1 MMMTIK
7 NVKSQ
12 IILIHFTGKC
22 RGATHNI
29 CYLGYKTPKEVS
41 VVLHNGSTY
50 DCYHSLIKI
59 NPSLASPCFF
69 LFMLFNAKMLV
80 PSSLKVQ

>member
-12 IILIHFTGKC
+12 IIANHFTGKY

-29 CYLGYKTPKEVS
+29 CYLRYKTPKEVS

-50 DCYHSLIKI
+50 DYHHSLK
-59 NPSLASPCFF
+59 
-69 LFMLFNAKMLV
+69 K
-80 PSSLKVQ
+80 